1 MAAPKQQDLLNLAEK
16 AVSIAL
22 KKGADEVE
30 AFANRSLTSSVAIER
45 GQIAK
50 ASRIIDN
57 GLGIR
62 AIANKSI
69 GFSYT
74 NVLENE
80 SAIEETVLRA
90 LSFARAS
97 RPDKEWR
104 GLPAKKAY
112 TPVNGTYDRRI
123 VDLHSDDLLKVA
135 SAMLESAE
143 MTDKR
148 AFPVEGGAGASWL
161 SAAVANSSG
170 VGSVDEG
177 TVVECSLA
185 TIGREGGEVT
195 PECFEFNFERKY
207 KIDPEW
213 VGREAAR
220 LAVSALKPKQIDT
233 QPMTVVF
240 TQFALQQLLYF
251 TLMRAVSADYVQRNQ
266 SALKNRVG
274 QRIGSENVTIF
285 DDGLLDDGIRTW
297 KFDGEGVPQQK
308 TLLID
313 RGVLHGFIYDNYTAR
328 KEGKEST
335 GNGSRGGYL
344 STPSVDATNFH
355 FLSGKMSAQELI
367 GDLKDGLLV
376 YSVQGAHTSNPVS
389 CDFSVV
395 ATPAWRIKDGNVAY
409 PVRAAM
415 LAGNIFDVLRDVSG
429 VANNER
435 NVGQLV
441 APWMAV
447 NNVKVIGK

>member
-1 MAAPKQQDLLNLAEK
+1 VAAPKQQDLLNLAEK

-274 QRIGSENVTIF
+274 KRIGSENVTIF

-395 ATPAWRIKDGNVAY
+395 ATPAWRIKDGNIAY

-429 VANNER
+429 AANNER
-435 NVGQLV
+435 KVGQLV

>member
-1 MAAPKQQDLLNLAEK
+1 MAVPKQQDLLNLAEK

-22 KKGADEVE
+22 KNGADEVE
-30 AFANRSLTSSVAIER
+30 AFANRSLTSSVVIER

-57 GLGIR
+57 GLGVR
-62 AIANKSI
+62 AIANKSV

-80 SAIEETVLRA
+80 SAIEETVLRT

-112 TPVNGTYDRRI
+112 TPVNGTFDRRI

-195 PECFEFNFERKY
+195 PECFEFNFGREY

-220 LAVSALKPKQIDT
+220 LAVSALRPKRIDT

-240 TQFALQQLLYF
+240 TQFALQQLFYF

-274 QRIGSENVTIF
+274 QRIGSENVTVF
-285 DDGLLDDGIRTW
+285 DDGLLDGGIRTW

-313 RGVLHGFIYDNYTAR
+313 RGVLRGFIYDNYTAR

-355 FLSGKMSAQELI
+355 FLSGRMSAQELI

-435 NVGQLV
+435 KVGQLV

-447 NNVKVIGK
+447 ENVKVIGK

>member
-1 MAAPKQQDLLNLAEK
+1 MAVPKQQDLLNLAEK

-22 KKGADEVE
+22 KNGADEVE
-30 AFANRSLTSSVAIER
+30 AFANRSLTSSVVIER

-62 AIANKSI
+62 AIANKSV

-112 TPVNGTYDRRI
+112 TPVNGTFDRRI

-161 SAAVANSSG
+161 LAAVANSSG

-195 PECFEFNFERKY
+195 PECFEFNFEREY
-207 KIDPEW
+207 KVDPEW

-220 LAVSALKPKQIDT
+220 LAVSALKPKRIGT

-240 TQFALQQLLYF
+240 TQFALQQLFYF
-251 TLMRAVSADYVQRNQ
+251 TLIRAVSADYVQRNQ
-266 SALKNRVG
+266 SALKNKVG
-274 QRIGSENVTIF
+274 QRIGSENVTVF
-285 DDGLLDDGIRTW
+285 DDGLLDGGIRTW

-313 RGVLHGFIYDNYTAR
+313 RGVLRGFIYDNYAAK

-355 FLSGKMSAQELI
+355 FLSGRKSAQELI

-429 VANNER
+429 AANNER
-435 NVGQLV
+435 KVGQLV